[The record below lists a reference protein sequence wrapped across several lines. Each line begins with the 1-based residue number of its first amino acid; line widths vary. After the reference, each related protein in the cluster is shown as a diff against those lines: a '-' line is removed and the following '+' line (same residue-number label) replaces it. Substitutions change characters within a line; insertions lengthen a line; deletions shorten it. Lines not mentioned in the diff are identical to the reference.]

1 MAIGSEAKQQSL
13 LNSFDSVNHLVG
25 HRESTRKLGFLQR
38 HAIDIPGY
46 DLFLAS
52 SEEKYARERV
62 SMDV

>member
-1 MAIGSEAKQQSL
+1 MAIGSEAKQQS

>member
-1 MAIGSEAKQQSL
+1 MAIGSEAKQQS

-25 HRESTRKLGFLQR
+25 HRESTRKLGFFT
-38 HAIDIPGY
+38 AIDIPGY

>member
-25 HRESTRKLGFLQR
+25 HRESTRKLGFFT
-38 HAIDIPGY
+38 AIDIPGY
-46 DLFLAS
+46 LFLAS